1 MLTHRA
7 YIIIFVS
14 IVVKMLCCKGIF
26 LQLYSLLL
34 LVEVVK
40 LYITGAVV
48 CFKQVIVLFGAR
60 TAVCGDGLGSMAI
73 ELFQA
78 FDMGGQCEC
87 IGWVWKGVVIGN
99 DLIVGTY
106 LNIVA
111 WLIVKKSPITKK
123 KRFTQ
128 L

>member
-1 MLTHRA
+1 
-7 YIIIFVS
+7 
-14 IVVKMLCCKGIF
+14 MLCCKGIF

-34 LVEVVK
+34 LVEVVE

-123 KRFTQ
+123 NALPNYRINSI
-128 L
+128 LRSSSCYR